1 VIKLERNTSGDS
13 VFSNQTGQTGQTKE
27 DRSMRRKRTSSDQC
41 SVDSAA
47 SKENH
52 ENKSE
57 RGNTP
62 SISNSIL
69 ATTEREKGSKRS
81 IETQNRLN
89 GILYG
94 KGKED
99 NLPVKQ
105 GNRKESSRASNRLDM
120 KTLLKQ
126 SSNSVFKGLQL
137 DTIDPD
143 FIFPG
148 TVKHSDQSPALSFL
162 SSGSFTEKMVRKI
175 SSVTGILPRKS
186 NQDSLESES
195 VRTASTVLT
204 STIADELVQWKEEL
218 LNNSKKKKEDSTIPS
233 CPSTPSTVADTQTV
247 EDDVAELTS
256 FAETYQKNCPS
267 YEVMPLEDRDV
278 LSHLGGSFTT
288 TGFST
293 LPPPEESLAYSAYS
307 PSDTHTLDLLS
318 PKGTGFLTRKLST
331 SRKSSSYTNSM
342 YAAVSTTISRL
353 GIFSAVT
360 SAVPP
365 PNQAPVVCAV
375 PSCDEDM
382 DVMEVKNEMYL
393 DPEESLSNS
402 QKDVKDMSLAV
413 SLPNPLTL
421 PLSLP
426 LPAPALAS
434 DKRSSTILSAL
445 NGLDCDVTLLPMLE
459 GLGKLKGTIVTIVLQ
474 CVVTRKML
482 VLDAATAI
490 LQLCSKKTNNSNR
503 KEAIKGKNKNNEK
516 NGDSV
521 KSDNTEEIN
530 KKQKKSESQ
539 QVSAVLE
546 KLTKQRLGAN
556 HAVART
562 VSSCCL
568 LLVYLQLELQNEEY
582 KENKTNKTVKKNKK
596 EEKVSNEKLNNL
608 IVSRFDR
615 LAVAT
620 LSPFLEYNDVHWLS
634 QTTTDA
640 VMKDK
645 DKDSK
650 TEPALENVLPI
661 SKAVTASEEVKTL
674 RSPSLRNKRSVHE
687 CNESSIT
694 PGREVKRKKS
704 LTDEPSPSPAPV
716 PQKSKRDCLW
726 EIVISMKER
735 YSSLTTV
742 SPALRRL
749 TRNYRPS
756 VSSSGSAS
764 ESDSSPLKS
773 PSSSIGSPSMTVI
786 MNSVRKQTRTD
797 SISDQ
802 PQSTSEKS
810 VQPVQQL
817 KRSRSFLN
825 RTQPLIP
832 LSVAGTARLLTLTT
846 SDCATTTAPSA
857 GVVTNEVPQ
866 LRQDKPDVPIKTDG
880 HTLKRTNSIVNVNK
894 PTVGQRTGRGK
905 GKSVRTSLK
914 PDPNINSIL
923 SFTVPQR
930 VSNGSGPV
938 RKSPGRTSKQMKTA
952 SGSGDR
958 GKDRH
963 ASKSTS
969 SISSGSTNANRKEV
983 EASDVLNSGGSV
995 RRSARKRPREDVE
1008 DWGGHVA
1015 RHTAVLR
1022 GDVNEVDET
1031 PAEKVRVR
1039 KSRMNLPT
1047 SGMRGLRGAS
1057 AAMNELIGHPTRTT
1071 AKHGSTSKGTRGRSN
1086 STTSNWDG
1094 REDSVG
1100 IADMQVSTVFSSGG
1114 SGRRSGAKWR
1124 SSSPFFLPS
1133 VDHLVNQNNQSLN
1146 TIAESQRHS
1155 AGTALGMEGNDEY
1168 VGVSSTGYRRS
1179 PRFTRD
1185 SISSNLNF
1193 DGKTSS
1199 SSSSASASATLNDME
1214 LALNLGLKS
1223 NAGSFSRNI
1232 YLQNGSSPAKN
1243 RTSINKDTRQSGIE
1257 VHNTPTIIQRKKRE
1271 RSYSESGAPLTTP
1284 PAQNYHKPTR
1294 PSIGSPNPCDKSN
1307 NSKSF
1312 ASSRSSPRRPYSPV

>member
-1 VIKLERNTSGDS
+1 
-13 VFSNQTGQTGQTKE
+13 
-27 DRSMRRKRTSSDQC
+27 MRRKRISSDQC

-57 RGNTP
+57 RGNTS
-62 SISNSIL
+62 SIGNSIL

-105 GNRKESSRASNRLDM
+105 GNRKESSRVSNRLDM

-162 SSGSFTEKMVRKI
+162 SSGSLTEKMVRKI
-175 SSVTGILPRKS
+175 SSATGILPRKS

-218 LNNSKKKKEDSTIPS
+218 LNKSKNKKEDSTIPS
-233 CPSTPSTVADTQTV
+233 CPSTPSTVADTQTI

-256 FAETYQKNCPS
+256 FAETYQRNCPL

-331 SRKSSSYTNSM
+331 SRKSSSFTNSM
-342 YAAVSTTISRL
+342 YSAVSTTISRL

-365 PNQAPVVCAV
+365 LNQAPVVCAGAA

-393 DPEESLSNS
+393 DPEESPSNS

-413 SLPNPLTL
+413 SLSLTHTL

-426 LPAPALAS
+426 LPTPALTS
-434 DKRSSTILSAL
+434 DKRSSSFLSAL

-459 GLGKLKGTIVTIVLQ
+459 GLGKLKNTIVTIILQ

-490 LQLCSKKTNNSNR
+490 LQLCSRKTNISNK
-503 KEAIKGKNKNNEK
+503 KEAIKGINKMNEK

-521 KSDNTEEIN
+521 KSDNTEELN

-539 QVSAVLE
+539 QVSAILE
-546 KLTKQRLGAN
+546 KITKQRLGAN

-568 LLVYLQLELQNEEY
+568 LLVYLQLEIQNKEFL
-582 KENKTNKTVKKNKK
+582 ENKKNKTMKKNKK
-596 EEKVSNEKLNNL
+596 VEKELNEKLNNL

-634 QTTTDA
+634 QTSTDA

-645 DKDSK
+645 DSK
-650 TEPALENVLPI
+650 TEPTQENVLLI
-661 SKAVTASEEVKTL
+661 SKAMNASDEVKPL

-704 LTDEPSPSPAPV
+704 LSDEPSPSPAPV

-726 EIVISMKER
+726 EIVSSMKER

-773 PSSSIGSPSMTVI
+773 PCSSIGSPSMTII
-786 MNSVRKQTRTD
+786 MNSARKQRRTD

-802 PQSTSEKS
+802 PQSMSEKS

-846 SDCATTTAPSA
+846 SDCALTTASSA
-857 GVVTNEVPQ
+857 GVVTTEHPQ
-866 LRQDKPDVPIKTDG
+866 LRQDKPDVTIKTDG

-938 RKSPGRTSKQMKTA
+938 RKSPGRASKQLKTS

-963 ASKSTS
+963 ASKPTS
-969 SISSGSTNANRKEV
+969 SVSSGSTNANRKEV
-983 EASDVLNSGGSV
+983 EASDILNSGGSV

-1133 VDHLVNQNNQSLN
+1133 VDHLVSQNSQSSN
-1146 TIAESQRHS
+1146 TIAGSQRHS

-1193 DGKTSS
+1193 GGKNSSSSSS
-1199 SSSSASASATLNDME
+1199 SSSSATTSPSASATSSLNDME
-1214 LALNLGLKS
+1214 LALNQGLKS

-1232 YLQNGSSPAKN
+1232 YLQNGSSPPKN
-1243 RTSINKDTRQSGIE
+1243 RASINKDTRQSGIE
-1257 VHNTPTIIQRKKRE
+1257 VHNTPTITQRKKRG
-1271 RSYSESGAPLTTP
+1271 RSYSESGALLTTP

-1294 PSIGSPNPCDKSN
+1294 PSIGSPNPSDKSN

>member
-1 VIKLERNTSGDS
+1 
-13 VFSNQTGQTGQTKE
+13 
-27 DRSMRRKRTSSDQC
+27 MSSDQC

-62 SISNSIL
+62 SMGNSIL
-69 ATTEREKGSKRS
+69 APTEREKGSKRS

-105 GNRKESSRASNRLDM
+105 GNRKESLRASNRLDM

-218 LNNSKKKKEDSTIPS
+218 LNKSKDKKEDITIPS
-233 CPSTPSTVADTQTV
+233 CPSTPSTVADTQTI

-256 FAETYQKNCPS
+256 FAETYQRNCPS

-288 TGFST
+288 TGFSA
-293 LPPPEESLAYSAYS
+293 LAPPEESLAYSAYS

-331 SRKSSSYTNSM
+331 SRKSSSFTNSM

-365 PNQAPVVCAV
+365 LNQAPVVCA
-375 PSCDEDM
+375 SSRCNADI

-413 SLPNPLTL
+413 SLPNPLPLTQ

-426 LPAPALAS
+426 LPAPALTS
-434 DKRSSTILSAL
+434 DKKSSSILSAL
-445 NGLDCDVTLLPMLE
+445 NGLDCDVTLLPMLQ
-459 GLGKLKGTIVTIVLQ
+459 GLGKLKGTIVTIILQ
-474 CVVTRKML
+474 CVLTRKML

-490 LQLCSKKTNNSNR
+490 LQLCSKNTNISNN
-503 KEAIKGKNKNNEK
+503 KEARKGKNKMNEK
-516 NGDSV
+516 NGDTV
-521 KSDNTEEIN
+521 KSDNIEEIN

-546 KLTKQRLGAN
+546 KITKQRLGAN

-568 LLVYLQLELQNEEY
+568 LLVYLQLELQDEEFQ
-582 KENKTNKTVKKNKK
+582 ENKKNKTMKKNKK
-596 EEKVSNEKLNNL
+596 EEKELNEKLNNL

-620 LSPFLEYNDVHWLS
+620 LSPFLEYNDVYWLS
-634 QTTTDA
+634 QTSTDA
-640 VMKDK
+640 VIKDRG
-645 DKDSK
+645 SK
-650 TEPALENVLPI
+650 TEPTKENVLSI
-661 SKAVTASEEVKTL
+661 SKAVNASDEVKTL
-674 RSPSLRNKRSVHE
+674 RSPSLRIKRSVHE

-694 PGREVKRKKS
+694 PGREVNRKKS
-704 LTDEPSPSPAPV
+704 LSDEPSPSPAPV

-726 EIVISMKER
+726 EIVSSMKER

-773 PSSSIGSPSMTVI
+773 PCSSIGSPSVTVI
-786 MNSVRKQTRTD
+786 MNSARKQRRTD

-802 PQSTSEKS
+802 PQSMSEKS

-846 SDCATTTAPSA
+846 SECALTTATSA
-857 GVVTNEVPQ
+857 GVVTAEDPQ
-866 LRQDKPDVPIKTDG
+866 LRQDKPDIPIKTDG

-930 VSNGSGPV
+930 VSNGSAPA
-938 RKSPGRTSKQMKTA
+938 RKSPGRPSKQMKTS

-969 SISSGSTNANRKEV
+969 SVSSGSTNANRKEV

-1057 AAMNELIGHPTRTT
+1057 AAMNELIGHPTRAT
-1071 AKHGSTSKGTRGRSN
+1071 AKHGSTCKGTRGRSN
-1086 STTSNWDG
+1086 STTSTWDG

-1133 VDHLVNQNNQSLN
+1133 VDQNNHSSN
-1146 TIAESQRHS
+1146 SIAESQRHS
-1155 AGTALGMEGNDEY
+1155 AGTALGMEGNEEY
-1168 VGVSSTGYRRS
+1168 EGVSSTGYRRS

-1193 DGKTSS
+1193 GGKNASSTSS
-1199 SSSSASASATLNDME
+1199 SSSSSNATTSASASASASASLNDME
-1214 LALNLGLKS
+1214 LALNQGLKS

-1232 YLQNGSSPAKN
+1232 YLQDGSSPAKN

-1257 VHNTPTIIQRKKRE
+1257 VHNTPTITQRKKRE
-1271 RSYSESGAPLTTP
+1271 RSYSESGALLTTP

-1294 PSIGSPNPCDKSN
+1294 PSIGSPNPSDKSN

>member
-1 VIKLERNTSGDS
+1 
-13 VFSNQTGQTGQTKE
+13 
-27 DRSMRRKRTSSDQC
+27 MRRKRINSDQC
-41 SVDSAA
+41 SVESAA

-52 ENKSE
+52 EKKSE

-62 SISNSIL
+62 SIGNSIL

-162 SSGSFTEKMVRKI
+162 STGSFTEKMVRKI
-175 SSVTGILPRKS
+175 SSANGILPRKS
-186 NQDSLESES
+186 YQDSLESES

-218 LNNSKKKKEDSTIPS
+218 LNNSKNKKEDSTIPS
-233 CPSTPSTVADTQTV
+233 CPSTPSTVADAQTI
-247 EDDVAELTS
+247 EDDEADLTS
-256 FAETYQKNCPS
+256 FAETYQRNCSS

-331 SRKSSSYTNSM
+331 SRKSSSFTNSM

-365 PNQAPVVCAV
+365 LNQAPVVCAA
-375 PSCDEDM
+375 PSCNEDM
-382 DVMEVKNEMYL
+382 DVMEIKNEMYL

-402 QKDVKDMSLAV
+402 QKDVKDVSLAV
-413 SLPNPLTL
+413 TLPLPLTI

-426 LPAPALAS
+426 LPLPLPAPAVTS
-434 DKRSSTILSAL
+434 DKRSSSILSAL

-459 GLGKLKGTIVTIVLQ
+459 GLGKLKGTIVTIILK

-490 LQLCSKKTNNSNR
+490 LQLCSKKANISNE
-503 KEAIKGKNKNNEK
+503 KEAIKGKNKINEK
-516 NGDSV
+516 NGDSA
-521 KSDNTEEIN
+521 KSDNTEESN
-530 KKQKKSESQ
+530 KKQKRSESQ

-546 KLTKQRLGAN
+546 KITKQRLGAN

-568 LLVYLQLELQNEEY
+568 LLVYLQLELQNEEFQ
-582 KENKTNKTVKKNKK
+582 ENKRNKTVKKNKK
-596 EEKVSNEKLNNL
+596 DEKVLSEKLNNL

-615 LAVAT
+615 LAVVT

-645 DKDSK
+645 DSK
-650 TEPALENVLPI
+650 TEPTLENVLPI
-661 SKAVTASEEVKTL
+661 SKAVNASDEVKTL

-704 LTDEPSPSPAPV
+704 LSDEPSPSPAPV

-726 EIVISMKER
+726 EIVSSIKER
-735 YSSLTTV
+735 YLSLTAVT
-742 SPALRRL
+742 PALRRL

-773 PSSSIGSPSMTVI
+773 PCSSIGSPSMTI
-786 MNSVRKQTRTD
+786 IKNSARKQRRTD
-797 SISDQ
+797 STSDQ
-802 PQSTSEKS
+802 PQSMSEKS
-810 VQPVQQL
+810 VQQVQQL

-832 LSVAGTARLLTLTT
+832 LSIAGTARLLTLTT
-846 SDCATTTAPSA
+846 SDCALTTASRA
-857 GVVTNEVPQ
+857 GVVTAEVPQ

-930 VSNGSGPV
+930 VSNGSAPV
-938 RKSPGRTSKQMKTA
+938 RKSPVRASKQMKTS

-969 SISSGSTNANRKEV
+969 SILSGSNNANRKEV
-983 EASDVLNSGGSV
+983 ESSDVLNSGGSV

-1057 AAMNELIGHPTRTT
+1057 AAMNELIGHPMRAT
-1071 AKHGSTSKGTRGRSN
+1071 AKHGSTSKGARGRSN

-1100 IADMQVSTVFSSGG
+1100 IADMQVSNVFSSGG
-1114 SGRRSGAKWR
+1114 SGRRGGAKWR

-1133 VDHLVNQNNQSLN
+1133 VDHLVNQKNQSSN

-1155 AGTALGMEGNDEY
+1155 AGTALGMEGNEEY
-1168 VGVSSTGYRRS
+1168 VGVNSTGYRRS

-1193 DGKTSS
+1193 GGKTSS
-1199 SSSSASASATLNDME
+1199 SSSSSSATTSAIASASATSSLNDME
-1214 LALNLGLKS
+1214 LALNQGLQS

-1243 RTSINKDTRQSGIE
+1243 RASINKDTRQSGIE
-1257 VHNTPTIIQRKKRE
+1257 VHNTPTIAQRKRRE
-1271 RSYSESGAPLTTP
+1271 RSYSESGALLTTP

-1294 PSIGSPNPCDKSN
+1294 PIIGSPNPSDKSN

-1312 ASSRSSPRRPYSPV
+1312 ASNRSSPRRPYSPV

>member
-1 VIKLERNTSGDS
+1 
-13 VFSNQTGQTGQTKE
+13 
-27 DRSMRRKRTSSDQC
+27 MRRKRISSDQC

-57 RGNTP
+57 RGSSP
-62 SISNSIL
+62 SVGNSII
-69 ATTEREKGSKRS
+69 ATTEREKGSQRS
-81 IETQNRLN
+81 IETKNRLN

-94 KGKED
+94 KGKEEYI
-99 NLPVKQ
+99 PVKQ
-105 GNRKESSRASNRLDM
+105 GNRKESSRVSNRLDM

-148 TVKHSDQSPALSFL
+148 SVKHSDQSPALSFL
-162 SSGSFTEKMVRKI
+162 SSGSLTEKMVRRI
-175 SSVTGILPRKS
+175 SSATGILPRKT

-218 LNNSKKKKEDSTIPS
+218 INKSKNKKEDSTIPS
-233 CPSTPSTVADTQTV
+233 CPSTPSTVADTQTI

-256 FAETYQKNCPS
+256 FAETYQRSCPS

-318 PKGTGFLTRKLST
+318 PKGTGFLTRKSST
-331 SRKSSSYTNSM
+331 SRKSSSFTNSM
-342 YAAVSTTISRL
+342 YAAVSTSISRL

-365 PNQAPVVCAV
+365 LNQAPVACAA
-375 PSCDEDM
+375 PSCNQDM
-382 DVMEVKNEMYL
+382 DIMEVKNEMYL

-402 QKDVKDMSLAV
+402 QKEVKDMSLAV
-413 SLPNPLTL
+413 TEPPPLSLPISL

-426 LPAPALAS
+426 APALTS
-434 DKRSSTILSAL
+434 CKRSPSVLTAL
-445 NGLDCDVTLLPMLE
+445 NGLDCDITLLPMLE
-459 GLGKLKGTIVTIVLQ
+459 GLGKLKGTTVAIILE
-474 CVVTRKML
+474 CIITRKML
-482 VLDAATAI
+482 VFDAATAI
-490 LQLCSKKTNNSNR
+490 LQLCSKKTNIISNK
-503 KEAIKGKNKNNEK
+503 KEAIKERKKSNEK

-521 KSDNTEEIN
+521 KSDNTENMN

-546 KLTKQRLGAN
+546 KITKQRLGAN

-568 LLVYLQLELQNEEY
+568 LLVYLQLELQNEEF
-582 KENKTNKTVKKNKK
+582 KENKQNRTMKKKKK
-596 EEKVSNEKLNNL
+596 EDKELNEKLNNL

-640 VMKDK
+640 VIKDK
-645 DKDSK
+645 DNK
-650 TEPALENVLPI
+650 TEPTLENVLLLP
-661 SKAVTASEEVKTL
+661 KAANASDDVKTI
-674 RSPSLRNKRSVHE
+674 RSPSLRHKRSAHE

-704 LTDEPSPSPAPV
+704 LSDEPSPSPAPV

-726 EIVISMKER
+726 EIVSSMKER
-735 YSSLTTV
+735 YSSLATV

-773 PSSSIGSPSMTVI
+773 PCSSIGSPSMSVI
-786 MNSVRKQTRTD
+786 MNPARKQRID

-802 PQSTSEKS
+802 SQSMSEKS
-810 VQPVQQL
+810 VLPVQQL
-817 KRSRSFLN
+817 KRTRSFLN

-846 SDCATTTAPSA
+846 SDCATTTASSA
-857 GVVTNEVPQ
+857 GVVTAEVPQ
-866 LRQDKPDVPIKTDG
+866 LCQDKPDVPIKTDG

-923 SFTVPQR
+923 SFTVPQK

-938 RKSPGRTSKQMKTA
+938 RKSPGRASKQMKTS

-969 SISSGSTNANRKEV
+969 SQASGSTGLNRKEV
-983 EASDVLNSGGSV
+983 EACDVLNSGGSV

-1071 AKHGSTSKGTRGRSN
+1071 AKHGSSSKGTRGRSN

-1114 SGRRSGAKWR
+1114 SERRSGAKWR
-1124 SSSPFFLPS
+1124 SSSPFFLPA
-1133 VDHLVNQNNQSLN
+1133 VDHLVNQNNQSSD

-1155 AGTALGMEGNDEY
+1155 AGTAMRMEGNDEH
-1168 VGVSSTGYRRS
+1168 VGMNSTGYRRS

-1193 DGKTSS
+1193 GGKTSSLSSSSS
-1199 SSSSASASATLNDME
+1199 SSSSASASASATSSLNDME
-1214 LALNLGLKS
+1214 LALNQGLQS

-1232 YLQNGSSPAKN
+1232 YLQSGSSPAKN
-1243 RTSINKDTRQSGIE
+1243 RASINRDTRQSGIE
-1257 VHNTPTIIQRKKRE
+1257 VHNTPTVTQRKKRE
-1271 RSYSESGAPLTTP
+1271 RSYSESGALLTTP
-1284 PAQNYHKPTR
+1284 PAQNHHKSIR
-1294 PSIGSPNPCDKSN
+1294 PIIGSPHPSDKSN

-1312 ASSRSSPRRPYSPV
+1312 ASTRSSPRRPYSPV